1 MPQVL
6 DPPTQRKLALNQ
18 VLFREVN
25 EQIRSLTPS
34 ADESGLELVC
44 ECSHDACKKRL
55 PIEVTA
61 YEAVRRFPTR
71 FVVAPGHEIYGVER
85 VVESNRD
92 YNVVEKIEAAAP
104 VAIRLDPR
112 AQGLRGA
119 A

>member
-1 MPQVL
+1 VPQIL

-25 EQIRSLTPS
+25 EQIRSLS
-34 ADESGLELVC
+34 ATAAESGLELVC
-44 ECSHDACKKRL
+44 ECSHDGCKKRL
-55 PIEVTA
+55 PIQLAA

-71 FVVAPGHEIYGVER
+71 FVVAPGHEIAGVER
-85 VVESNRD
+85 VVESRGG

-104 VAIRLDPR
+104 VAIRMDPR
-112 AQGLRGA
+112 GQGLRGA